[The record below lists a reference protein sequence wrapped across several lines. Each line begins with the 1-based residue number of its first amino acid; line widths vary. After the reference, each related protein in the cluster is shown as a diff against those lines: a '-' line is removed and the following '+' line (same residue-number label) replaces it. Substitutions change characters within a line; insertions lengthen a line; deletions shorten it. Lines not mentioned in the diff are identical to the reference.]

1 MKNEIKIESFV
12 TTAKL
17 KTELNDVEK
26 FVMELA
32 KNQKMPKK
40 LCDMFLIDCDIL
52 LNDIDTIKEYLKG

>member
-1 MKNEIKIESFV
+1 MKDEIKIESFV

-26 FVMELA
+26 FVIASA

-40 LCDMFLIDCDIL
+40 LCDIL
-52 LNDIDTIKEYLKG
+52 LTDIDIIKEYLK